1 MINVWRSEIRK
12 LLRPRFIFSNVL
24 VVIILQSAFTVTMYL
39 KANAS
44 LAQDLSKSTGL
55 FFGTRSIAAFLGV
68 IGFCI
73 FAANFA
79 QEYGYGTLKNL
90 LVRQPNRTKLMVG
103 KIFAL
108 ATFMAFLVLVAT
120 VIGIALSYGLAP
132 HAHVNTNNWNLF
144 GSTFLSSFGNVVAGT
159 ISYGVLGACLAVTLR
174 SSITSISAGLIW
186 FLVIETLFGFL
197 GKSVMKWLPGGN
209 LANFI
214 DGGSAD
220 MSYMHSAS
228 VVCGYFGI
236 AVAILLIIF
245 NKRDVAN

>member
-1 MINVWRSEIRK
+1 
-12 LLRPRFIFSNVL
+12 
-24 VVIILQSAFTVTMYL
+24 
-39 KANAS
+39 
-44 LAQDLSKSTGL
+44 
-55 FFGTRSIAAFLGV
+55 
-68 IGFCI
+68 
-73 FAANFA
+73 
-79 QEYGYGTLKNL
+79 
-90 LVRQPNRTKLMVG
+90 
-103 KIFAL
+103 
-108 ATFMAFLVLVAT
+108 MAFLVLVAT
-120 VIGIALSYGLAP
+120 AIGIALSYGLAP

-220 MSYMHSAS
+220 MSYIHSAS